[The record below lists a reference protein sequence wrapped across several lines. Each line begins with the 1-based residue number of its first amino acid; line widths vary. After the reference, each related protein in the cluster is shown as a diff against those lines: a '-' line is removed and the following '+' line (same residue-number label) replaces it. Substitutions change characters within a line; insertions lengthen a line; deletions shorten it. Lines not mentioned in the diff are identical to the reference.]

1 MRNLKVMMS
10 YRGTNYHGFQI
21 QNNAHTVQAE
31 TEKALSSVLNEKVT
45 MNGCSR
51 TDAGVHANEYCFS
64 VNTSSKINT
73 KGFVR
78 GMNGLLPDDISILS
92 CEDVDENFHARFSCK
107 GKEYVYKIHNSESKN
122 PFMTDL
128 AYHYRRKLDV
138 DLIRETAKYFI
149 GTHNFKSF
157 CSSDC
162 DKENTIRTIYDFR
175 IEKNND
181 MVEMYVSGD
190 GFLYNMVRI
199 MVGTLLTVNEGFI
212 KPEEI
217 IQIMDMKDR
226 RFAGK
231 TAQAHGLYLNKVFYQ
246 MSGGINVE

>member
-31 TEKALSSVLNEKVT
+31 TEKALSSILNEKVT

-51 TDAGVHANEYCFS
+51 TDTGVHANEYCFS
-64 VNTSSKINT
+64 VNTNSKINN

-92 CEDVDENFHARFSCK
+92 CEDADEDFHARFSCK

-128 AYHYRRKLDV
+128 AYHYRRSLDI

-149 GTHNFKSF
+149 GTHDFKSF

-162 DKENTIRTIYDFR
+162 DKENTIRTVYDFR

-181 MVEMYVSGD
+181 IVEMYVSGD

-217 IQIMDMKDR
+217 TEIMDMKDR

-231 TAQAHGLYLNKVFYQ
+231 TAQAHGLYLNRVFYQ
-246 MSGGINVE
+246 TSGGCNVE